1 MDAAPGA
8 SCVHLPAPPKDGTG
22 GGLVPGRCAR
32 CSWSKR
38 ARSGVS
44 RSDTRGLGGWS
55 ARRRDVEPTDHSEGP
70 RGQTAEVPATAPASA
85 LLWDTPRRQALH
97 PGRPGGAPWR
107 GATRCPPS
115 WSAEVGELGQ
125 TFPVALVR
133 PVEGDLQPY
142 LLRCHLGQQVRERWE
157 VGAAGHA
164 GQSAGGGGLT
174 RARAVTPDHIVELC
188 ANTNPR
194 LKSPSHG
201 FAGSIGLRGAR
212 SLSRGARFPARTDA
226 GPCGGDRRGLRRVRV
241 GAGRPDAPD
250 PRTRRCRAVPP
261 PTAGRGTRG
270 GDAPRKPG
278 TVAASRA
285 VCM

>member
-1 MDAAPGA
+1 MQLVQTSPVGGEPVGHPG
-8 SCVHLPAPPKDGTG
+8 
-22 GGLVPGRCAR
+22 PGRVVCASAGR
-32 CSWSKR
+32 GAHRPQRGTQRTNSGG
-38 ARSGVS
+38 AGHRSSV
-44 RSDTRGLGGWS
+44 R
-55 ARRRDVEPTDHSEGP
+55 
-70 RGQTAEVPATAPASA
+70 A
-85 LLWDTPRRQALH
+85 LLWDRPRRQALH

-133 PVEGDLQPY
+133 PVEGDLRPC
-142 LLRCHLGQQVRERWE
+142 LLRCHLGQQVSERWE

-174 RARAVTPDHIVELC
+174 RARAVTTDHIVELC

-212 SLSRGARFPARTDA
+212 SSSRGARFPARADA
-226 GPCGGDRRGLRRVRV
+226 GPCGGDRRGLRRLR
-241 GAGRPDAPD
+241 AGSWTPRRPGPPDA
-250 PRTRRCRAVPP
+250 AVQSGA
-261 PTAGRGTRG
+261 TSHRGARG

>member
-1 MDAAPGA
+1 MV
-8 SCVHLPAPPKDGTG
+8 C
-22 GGLVPGRCAR
+22 
-32 CSWSKR
+32 
-38 ARSGVS
+38 
-44 RSDTRGLGGWS
+44 
-55 ARRRDVEPTDHSEGP
+55 
-70 RGQTAEVPATAPASA
+70 ASA
-85 LLWDTPRRQALH
+85 GRGAHRPQRGTQRTNSGGAGHRSSVRALFWDRPRRQALH

-142 LLRCHLGQQVRERWE
+142 LLRCHLGQQVSERWE

-174 RARAVTPDHIVELC
+174 RARAVTPDHIVELR
-188 ANTNPR
+188 ANTNLR
-194 LKSPSHG
+194 LKSPPHG
-201 FAGSIGLRGAR
+201 
-212 SLSRGARFPARTDA
+212 SRGASGCGARGPRHAARGFPPAPTLDRVAVTGA
-226 GPCGGDRRGLRRVRV
+226 GSAGSEQ

-261 PTAGRGTRG
+261 PTAGRGARG
-270 GDAPRKPG
+270 GDTPRKPG
-278 TVAASRA
+278 TVAAS
-285 VCM
+285 